1 LAVLLFAL
9 SRLKKRRRMLAETN
23 DRREYLQG
31 LLDSIPN
38 GIVAFV
44 RNPDDTLTVNY
55 LNDGFYRMLLI
66 PKERSREPEAD
77 FKSALYPG
85 DELLLRAEM
94 HRSRTEHD
102 NFYSTF
108 RLKNQNGKYIW
119 VTLQAAPAGRDTDQ
133 PAYYGA
139 FTNMDDMKHVQEQLE
154 ESSASLRTAM
164 SHAGMCYWEYDPEEH
179 ISLQDEKSQ
188 IELNLPEM
196 MHDYPE
202 SLFALGVIPQEDI
215 PIYKDAVRKID
226 VGAVESSC
234 EVRNILTGGG
244 SRWVRVQMT
253 SIYGQDGE
261 RLKVLGTAT
270 DITEQRNAA
279 VEYERQ
285 LAQVR
290 SALSDPLVFF
300 RVNLT
305 KNYYSSAE
313 SAHEELV
320 KTENRSADS
329 LFEAIYSR
337 AVTEEEKEAFKA
349 RFGRMV
355 DVESLMRK
363 WKWILAFNVGFICLL
378 IPFGTVSHGNR
389 AWIQFSWMPTSIQP
403 AEIVKLT
410 FILLMAK
417 QLEGI
422 WEQKREMRQFTTVLP
437 PAAHLLFMVA
447 LIYGVSGDMGSA
459 LVYVFIFLCMAL
471 AAGMAVRWFL
481 LGFAAA
487 GAGIFG
493 LYELG
498 KIPKY
503 MVDRFHAI
511 FDHSFEPLGA
521 GWQQTRSLLAIG
533 SGRWLGQGLFHG
545 TQTQSAT
552 ASSLPYRHTDFIFAA
567 AGEELGFVGCLVII
581 ALLVAIIFRCLQ
593 VARYAKAPF
602 ASYVCVGMAGMLIF
616 QTIENIG
623 MCLFVM
629 TYAQLCE
636 EIVRQSIHIKRRK

>member
-1 LAVLLFAL
+1 MTGKKNGLREAILKGIAILPGAFPLLVCTAQAAQTDGKSDPSPWAAVFGIGFIAVLAVLLFAL

-349 RFGRMV
+349 RFGRMELLEAFKRGETARTV
-355 DVESLMRK
+355 DRRCRYGGKIHWVSVRTFIGRSPTTGDVETLIYSFNIDEEHYTEELLSTVAKNHHEQLLR
-363 WKWILAFNVGFICLL
+363 INLAENQLQKFD
-378 IPFGTVSHGNR
+378 PDRHQFGEQVISD
-389 AWIQFSWMPTSIQP
+389 A
-403 AEIVKLT
+403 AAYLET
-410 FILLMAK
+410 FIRTHYAGDDLENFLRANSFEEVRR
-417 QLEGI
+417 QLEKSDSYIQYATFRNEDGRLRRLELVNSWI
-422 WEQKREMRQFTTVLP
+422 DRDQQLVCSTLTDITGAFESERACCRKLLQEQREDP
-437 PAAHLLFMVA
+437 
-447 LIYGVSGDMGSA
+447 
-459 LVYVFIFLCMAL
+459 
-471 AAGMAVRWFL
+471 
-481 LGFAAA
+481 
-487 GAGIFG
+487 
-493 LYELG
+493 
-498 KIPKY
+498 
-503 MVDRFHAI
+503 
-511 FDHSFEPLGA
+511 
-521 GWQQTRSLLAIG
+521 
-533 SGRWLGQGLFHG
+533 
-545 TQTQSAT
+545 
-552 ASSLPYRHTDFIFAA
+552 ASS
-567 AGEELGFVGCLVII
+567 AGE
-581 ALLVAIIFRCLQ
+581 
-593 VARYAKAPF
+593 
-602 ASYVCVGMAGMLIF
+602 
-616 QTIENIG
+616 
-623 MCLFVM
+623 
-629 TYAQLCE
+629 
-636 EIVRQSIHIKRRK
+636 